1 MQKQDLFTPE
11 QKKVVVG
18 KHYEFGLYFST
29 KNWLTNWGKYQNRAS
44 FKVRLE
50 NPIIINASAQLGILF
65 AYHIATKNYEY
76 FIQNRKNHFDQYF
89 SKKPNVEVLKLY
101 CNNPEAGVLKRNRI
115 NSLEKLIFNND
126 ELNSEKILIDLEN
139 LSPDLI
145 VLAGFL
151 KKIPEKIIDLFRNKI
166 VNIHPSLLPK
176 YGGKGMF
183 GINVHKAVIENNEQC
198 SGFTIHYVN
207 KNYDEGDII
216 FQKKIRINTKS
227 PENLAKKI
235 LVEEHKFYPQI
246 IENILDES

>member
-1 MQKQDLFTPE
+1 M
-11 QKKVVVG
+11 KKIVVFASGGGSSVENL
-18 KHYEFGLYFST
+18 YLYF
-29 KNWLTNWGKYQNRAS
+29 
-44 FKVRLE
+44 
-50 NPIIINASAQLGILF
+50 
-65 AYHIATKNYEY
+65 
-76 FIQNRKNHFDQYF
+76 RKN
-89 SKKPNVEVLKLY
+89 PNFEVLKLY

-126 ELNSEKILIDLEN
+126 ELNSDKILNDLQN

-151 KKIPEKIIDLFRNKI
+151 KKIPEKIVDLFRNKI

-183 GINVHKAVIENNEQC
+183 GINVHKSVIENNEEY

-216 FQKKIRINTKS
+216 FQKKIIINT
-227 PENLAKKI
+227 ENPLDLAKKI
-235 LVEEHKFYPQI
+235 LVEEHKYYPQI
-246 IENILDES
+246 IENILNES